1 MPPLRILVVNDDGID
16 APGIRPLA
24 VAAAAA
30 GHEVVLAAPARQWS
44 GASAAILVDDD
55 AEQVAVDR
63 RQLPGVPDAYAVHAA
78 PAMCVLLALRGSF
91 GARPDVVL
99 SGINYGA
106 NTGRVLLHSGTA
118 GAALT
123 AGVGGLRALAVSLDV
138 DWSAADLRWE
148 DAAQAAVELLPLLQA
163 QPPATVLNLNVPN
176 RPGPIEFREAPL
188 ATGGVVRTSSPES
201 DEQEAVRAG
210 VEGDGSADEGSDLDL
225 LEQGFAT
232 VTAITPPG
240 AVPLQGRL
248 P

>member
-1 MPPLRILVVNDDGID
+1 MPSLRILVVNDDGID

-24 VAAAAA
+24 VAAVAA
-30 GHEVVLAAPARQWS
+30 GHEVVIAAPARQWS

-55 AEQVAVDR
+55 ADQVAVDR
-63 RQLPGVPDAYAVHAA
+63 RQVPGVPEAFAVHAA

-91 GARPDVVL
+91 GPRPDVVL

-138 DWSAADLRWE
+138 DQPSDALHWE
-148 DAAQAAVELLPLLQA
+148 DAAAAAVTLLPLLQA
-163 QPPATVLNLNVPN
+163 QPAATVLNLNAPN
-176 RPGPIEFREAPL
+176 RPGAFEFREAPL
-188 ATGGVVRTSSPES
+188 ATGGVVRTSSADGG
-201 DEQEAVRAG
+201 DEEELRAALGRAG
-210 VEGDGSADEGSDLDL
+210 AADAGSDLDL
-225 LEQGFAT
+225 LAQGYAT

-240 AVPLQGRL
+240 AVALQGAL